1 MTDQEIA
8 KHKKD
13 IDKLSQYEMAAL
25 RRFAPYGH
33 PYFDM
38 RNGDLSDYFENK
50 FKEKG
55 GMTPEISKRLG
66 WR

>member
-8 KHKKD
+8 KHKED
-13 IDKLSQYEMAAL
+13 IDKLSQYNMAAL
-25 RRFAPYGH
+25 QRFAPCGH

-38 RNGDLSDYFENK
+38 RNGDLSDYFQQK

-55 GMTPEISKRLG
+55 GMTPGISKSLG
-66 WR
+66 